1 MVSGSPPFQTLL
13 SFANTPDP
21 LAKLRSG
28 LVGFECMGLA
38 NSLPSLFPG
47 GLHLKGN
54 PWICDC
60 GLIWL
65 SMWLKRWLR
74 EALQIHTKLLESSQQ
89 IQILVREA
97 TCYDPKTNAYI
108 PIIDLNNE
116 YVVCS
121 ASALS
126 ASSHVYSD
134 QFRVWFRVY
143 YFVLYPLLYYYF
155 AS

>member
-1 MVSGSPPFQTLL
+1 
-13 SFANTPDP
+13 
-21 LAKLRSG
+21 
-28 LVGFECMGLA
+28 MGLA